1 MCDRYVVQFNGA
13 TSPSS
18 YELCSIQGCKR
29 VNNHCNAFRMK
40 FTGLNVF
47 IMGIYVVRT
56 IYVMHNNVIK
66 NDKRIVIS
74 GSRNILNASLKHHII
89 FIMKDSIQ
97 RLIYIITVY
106 LK

>member
-47 IMGIYVVRT
+47 IMGI
-56 IYVMHNNVIK
+56 
-66 NDKRIVIS
+66 
-74 GSRNILNASLKHHII
+74 
-89 FIMKDSIQ
+89 
-97 RLIYIITVY
+97 
-106 LK
+106 